1 MEQDI
6 QEIQEKAPIT
16 TSTGPGDP
24 PDKLTP
30 VTPLSAF
37 AQQIN
42 KGLPPV
48 LVVSDSFAKS
58 QQVPVVNTLS
68 SKDLTSYRPY
78 LDNPDPNDPNLDL
91 KRANAQST
99 GQQVLN
105 TGGQLLTGL
114 AGGFMQAIGTNLDV
128 NQSIN
133 TLSGTEQEYGNMLTQ
148 AGDKLTKWGQDKM
161 PIFETN
167 PGEFKP
173 SDPAWWMNKVAQ
185 AGPMIG
191 MAGEALAETA
201 AITLATEG
209 TGLPEAIGDLADKS
223 EGVIGAFKK
232 IMGLGTNSERLK
244 NSATIF
250 GLLNRH
256 NMSMMTASQTGQE
269 EYESLIQKGYSEDQ
283 ARAGAAKAA
292 SATYLSQMPLVALDI
307 LGFKA
312 MTFNPVTQAA
322 EGGLAD
328 SLVDSAFG
336 HISNPLLKN
345 AAVLGFEATKG
356 AFEGSWM
363 NLASDY
369 GRYQADRLINPKAD
383 NSIGES
389 FNDYVKGQQVA
400 DMAASGFI
408 GGIVTGG
415 LFKGYEH
422 YTQGEAKNALK
433 EQYKTFVD
441 GMASTHVE
449 LSNAIQQADQE
460 GNTQEAN
467 NLRRQLGTQKAL
479 SAIHLDQLQGQDA
492 AFAGYK
498 GFLQST
504 LDAVNSGNTDV
515 LDKMNLTGH
524 EDFLK
529 QVLPQYIQ
537 DADHIKS
544 IYDDTK
550 EYNKPDAVVPITYHK
565 FLIDTLGNELIK
577 TKGDIAATEAGML
590 DLTNLSASAKAIN
603 DSTLQKRLFEA
614 RESNAK
620 RELVGETDEVK
631 KAGLQGIIDH
641 AQDAQAY
648 HQDIINKNKDIT
660 GNYADKDILD
670 SLNKHNSKL
679 NDLYEQHVD
688 LETTLTS
695 LRKSLAIWQDPKY
708 QAKKTQARIAD
719 VINKS
724 ETTDDIEKAA
734 KVLDTQNL
742 LTPEVKQ
749 TLIDKKKSLEA
760 KEEALSLK
768 NKRTVVTPKE
778 NESPIQSF
786 ANTKISIPEANP
798 FGQPLQP
805 QNDLNGF
812 GTPLVP
818 DAKDIQGL
826 NLSDE
831 RKNLSH
837 EIFKGDIG
845 KVENKSTKININD
858 LQIGDSFTHNNN
870 SYTLQTKGKGIY
882 ASTATHDLFGE
893 SHSLSEFPNE
903 VEINRPNIE
912 PTPTINATIVDDEP
926 LFDPA
931 PINPDKL
938 TDEKKEGIKNQI
950 ADYTNSLKSDLGREP
965 SFRDLADDFINHT
978 SKDQVDKNWN
988 LLKLGWEFNG
998 KKANYD
1004 QIYNDIFGDRKAK
1017 GLSFFDYGNDIITE
1031 PKELNEQNEELS
1043 NKEISQ
1049 QAEPG
1054 EKDLTE
1060 DGTQILKPVKGLLR
1074 TVSSTLKFA
1083 HLSLPYIRNVVTTEE
1098 GHLVAEYKN
1107 LGDQVNT
1114 GEYVDSRELM
1124 NPDKWSV
1131 GTKGYIQV
1139 AENHGDIPLTTWNED
1154 WSNGKP
1160 IKFNEWAEGK
1170 DPNSEEYI
1178 SRLPM
1183 TIHDAS
1189 GKPVAMVHDLEWYNP
1204 INIGYADDE
1213 IQQKSIIEA
1222 AQKELLTLRKEV
1234 LNSNGKL
1241 DIEVSEKKPG
1251 TKMFIP
1257 KDKPLKT
1264 IAETDPDIKIGY
1276 VNNLGNIQHKDGI
1289 IQAENLLN
1297 KRDLSIGFK
1306 YELRQSGI
1314 DENGEPIYYANQLL
1328 YPKIDND
1335 AKSSI
1340 IQALKIYAFQ
1350 SDSRTDEV
1358 SIKSKEELK
1367 QVHKQVLE
1375 QTRLDLRSPQDLQ
1388 KYINMFIATEN
1399 TNVGTGTGEDLAN
1412 RVATAINS
1420 NPKLLSGETPYI
1432 SLQKGGIY
1440 FGIKGKLIDGRNEV
1454 NYFFPGMIGSASKDP
1469 VKGASLI
1476 SKFLE
1481 RMSQPDFLSK
1491 MAQNMDGDA
1500 VKRDTPVS
1508 HIIYDN
1514 NTGKTNVVPQ
1524 EKYND
1529 YLKKR
1534 LQTNLQSFDLGE
1546 DGKATFIQ
1554 PVINFTYEKQRKALD
1569 NITGEVEIKPTSIPT
1584 PKVNE
1589 VKEESHQSDNQE
1601 LINKITSE
1609 IEEYKQLGLSP
1620 EAIKALQS
1628 LKGGQPD
1635 FDPDY
1640 QTLTDEKVRN
1650 IRSKLVNID
1659 NLDTTDRISIVKFIA
1674 AEAMNKIDP
1683 RGGTISKADL
1693 LRDVKDIFDNTIKPK
1708 IDSAT
1713 SKIDDLTKLVETYPN
1728 LKPIVDELNNY
1739 KSNGDILNKNWS
1751 SLVNEASENYIEKF
1765 TGISIKM
1772 SKSQD
1777 NIDITPPKGSEETPT
1792 EINEHENDEEKKVDS
1807 NDQRE
1812 KNYSKESVEDNFQ
1825 NSVSYLVKRF
1835 LSQIPAYD
1843 KNGNIKTGFMGVPSY
1858 PGFDEYSKAIG
1869 SMLSS
1874 RGPVIS
1880 DYEDIKTR
1888 LNSFAEAHPFVNEV
1902 IKRLDAADGQ
1912 LQNAFMY
1919 NFTRDNLTMKF
1930 VMSSFNT
1937 KNKKYQLKVYD
1948 TNSNEILRVIQT
1960 QWKNNFNQSPLV
1972 NSDSEINQ
1980 VKAQSLLDT
1989 YNNWINKRILPTPD
2003 QTKDFLNHFGITLS
2017 EDALKELMDK
2027 GYYVPEGNKN
2037 VLLSFKN
2044 KDGGPGKMFD
2054 RTGLFGHLA
2063 KKLSLMVAEKT
2074 NKDYTENDNLN
2085 PFEDARDIMKK
2096 LANIEAKYSSHLTTN
2111 SFRDGDK
2118 TIFGFTPGKFA
2129 TALAFRLKS
2138 DPEFLKSKQQIS
2150 FDKHSFILN
2159 LLAEDQDFN
2168 SKFGV
2173 DHIGINAFNILGKSN
2188 YRVNNLNT
2196 LADSDGELT
2205 RLGFFQ
2211 DKQGEVK
2218 SETPNGLPLRIARMF
2233 SPTMSDKSG
2242 MFDFTTAVLDL
2253 KTKDFEN
2260 LDTKTGDTSDKI
2272 KDFAFSQLVEPELAR
2287 IVSHYNR
2294 ASRNQTNPNFLTNEK
2309 GYNLAAQIFNMI
2321 PKMNNLDYIQEN
2333 GTKGKLLDFLAHS
2346 NGQITPEV
2354 YQHIVDKI
2362 KPQAHQFLDEIIKEN
2377 VGNKLDLWEKNGYVK
2392 RDSEG
2397 NISSIAFLDNEYL
2410 NARPGTNDEK
2420 LKVAAN
2426 DYVINSMI
2434 HEANMHMLLAGDV
2447 ANYSQ
2452 DKVFKNRFEL
2462 DENGNPQTWKP
2473 IGDNI
2478 YQDLSQD
2485 VGINLGK
2492 RLAMLNAPGNTI
2504 AHSKGDKYVQLF
2516 AKDRVSVTENLGF
2529 LIGLYHGKEAEK
2541 QAQSYINILKTSDNP
2556 TEVKNITN
2564 KLAKQYPD
2572 LAAYLSIESTDAQ
2585 EYTTAKEHIDII
2597 YRQGRMS
2604 DMDYQRINKILMAQ
2618 RAAEKKSGTI
2628 PEDLFL
2634 TPGDMKLLTD
2644 PIIGQPQKPVVTGQM
2659 PDPDS
2664 DLSRMIYI
2672 KSSAFPLFPQ
2682 VTQGTELN
2690 ELRKGMEDVQERLGK
2705 NVRMSYDTANKV
2717 GAPLS
2722 SKQLQIW
2729 DNQGKY
2735 IPGAINADK
2744 IYSDMENN
2752 IPTHALIMDR
2762 ENFRIQQ
2769 DVPYRP
2775 EHQTETFGTQMM
2787 KEMFGDGVGQ
2797 ITDKIFDYNGQKV
2810 SGKELMNH
2818 VNNHIDSWLRNEKS
2832 KLYNQLG
2839 LDENTGQPIDKL
2851 KSIQKL
2857 QSLLQQE
2864 AKKRGYPQ
2872 QDIDALEVKPIY
2884 DNDGKTIKDAQFT
2897 IPLWLSPNSNRYES
2911 LLNAVITSRLIDLK
2925 LPGGAYVAGSEE
2937 GFRNQE
2943 IPEGG
2948 TNPHESRTIYT
2959 KDWNGSLQPASKDEK
2974 GNFTK
2979 PQVLVSSKLRDNEGH
2994 LLDLFKKDENGK
3006 EIYIYKDKQGRWRLN
3021 EDMIDDELK
3030 SGTSF
3035 RIPTSYHQS
3044 MSNDNIVGYLP
3055 PEAGNLK
3062 IVPKN
3067 YTKQKGLDF
3076 DIDQEHT
3083 YQLWHNI
3090 NESNKVVPIEKGDT
3104 NLSNYDETHQGLKE
3118 AIEHF
3123 RNIVKDNA
3131 ELQGLIDQYKDEIA
3145 VSDEYGYDPKDAKKF
3160 ISQLK
3165 GGINYDVKKSDL
3177 RDLVNA
3183 EKGLVDL
3190 KSKLH
3195 QNEIIKAYNSVL
3207 GNGDDR
3213 IQQKINKVLSTDFA
3227 EEQANLIDNLISEG
3241 KDNSNFTILSDQY
3254 QKDKMTAGAVGKMAI
3269 GVYANYSVFHS
3280 LVQQSERSIGL
3291 MTKDDEG
3298 NTIPYSIQIGNIKSD
3313 GSLGHMTMLSE
3324 KGEGRN
3330 IANVIGGE
3338 KLSTATDAEK
3348 LRTLDRTGINGTTI
3362 NIDATLSLLG
3372 FDKANATINDKPV
3385 EISIPYFLLSQPIIK
3400 DYVDMMA
3407 NIKSNIAE
3415 YNAKADEEVINKL
3428 NEKYSNNGTLDYL
3441 DKEQIAKERERLT
3454 GQKLVDN
3461 IIDKGNDGVSQQ
3473 AILHLFK
3480 ELQSYGETLIGLQS
3494 KLNIQRNGLGKSMFE
3509 MLEKYNNVSSLAYN
3523 GKISNID
3530 SLIGHY
3536 ITGDDFDKAN
3546 LQEFKEQGYAIFNL
3560 GGMGNDLPF
3569 AVKPT
3574 TATGSLIVHSAKSG
3588 YELWSK
3594 YFPHSNPLIKKTI
3607 DDIIGITSTENI
3619 KEAKKL
3625 EMQYEVFSEMKKY
3638 LYSSDRLG
3646 LFKGNP
3652 QDERERLF
3660 MDKDGKES
3668 LASYLNK
3675 FSKSGHENSDLIL
3688 SNKLLNKFQYQLEK
3702 GKLPSIIKYDNSK
3715 GEDFNEEY
3723 KYHALIELMD
3733 KNAKIDDFQG
3743 KPYTTR
3749 MLAKDLI
3756 NYSFLE
3762 GGIQEAIQ
3770 FVKYIPVAYLKEM
3783 GFSDNTELWQRA
3795 ANGELFMNGKGE
3807 TINLWQQMLGT
3818 SSEDLQTTEYPR
3830 FVQQYFQHNPG
3841 RLQKLTTDN
3850 IDKVG
3855 YEYTEGKRN
3864 LENLVKFLPKG
3875 VDDPKP
3881 YIAIY
3886 NRDSKAK
3893 NKNQIYKFD
3902 GKAYNR
3908 IPNLGVFGMSE
3919 YSIKDNNVKPLID
3932 NAREPVSAS
3941 INTIPQQN
3949 NDIQTS
3955 FFDLDKGHLG
3965 NSIKSISE
3973 AKLPGFSEIADLLTP
3988 YLSANTKLKVGD
4000 VSSDRARGQYFNN
4013 EITISQR
4020 FLDNPNTTK
4029 ELIASTLLHEVTHSL
4044 TSDYLSKYFDKRT
4057 GALLVDQDKLPAD
4070 VNRINRLYREVEK
4083 NLGPEL
4089 QEFRDWYSQNA
4100 DKGIIRNQSDR
4111 LLYAGMN
4118 VHEFTAMIMSEPDI
4132 QSRMAEMQYKESG
4145 KTLLQQ
4151 FFESI
4156 RKVLTSLGIKF
4167 NEDSVTSHGIDSILS
4182 LLDNQKKESEQ
4193 TQDFISS
4200 FGKVINPTGD
4210 DHIEK
4215 LLDKLKLQDDLDN
4228 ERPETNIDLSPE
4240 EKEKIEQD
4248 CIF

>member
-1 MEQDI
+1 MEQEF
-6 QEIQEKAPIT
+6 QELEEKAPIT
-16 TSTGPGDP
+16 APSGPGDP
-24 PDKLTP
+24 PDKLAP

-42 KGLPPV
+42 KGLPSVPT
-48 LVVSDSFAKS
+48 VSDDFAKS
-58 QQVPVVNTLS
+58 QQVPVISTVVN
-68 SKDLTSYRPY
+68 KDLTSYRPY
-78 LDNPDPNDPNLDL
+78 LDNPDPNDPNLD
-91 KRANAQST
+91 KERAESQGIGSKI
-99 GQQVLN
+99 LN
-105 TGGQLLTGL
+105 TLGQTAVG
-114 AGGFMQAIGTNLDV
+114 AVGGFMQALGTNLDV
-128 NQSIN
+128 KQSID
-133 TLSGTEQEYGNMLTQ
+133 TLSGTQQEYGNMLTE
-148 AGDKLTKWGQDKM
+148 AGDKLTKWGQDKL
-161 PIFETN
+161 PIYETN

-201 AITLATEG
+201 AITAATEG
-209 TGLPEAIGDLADKS
+209 SGLPEAIGDLADKTD
-223 EGVIGAFKK
+223 GAIGAFKK

-269 EYESLIQKGYSEDQ
+269 EYQSLIDKGFSEDQ
-283 ARAGAAKAA
+283 ARQGAAKAA
-292 SATYLSQMPLVALDI
+292 SATYLSQMPLIALDI

-336 HISNPLLKN
+336 HIANPILKN
-345 AAVLGFEATKG
+345 AAILGAESLKG

-363 NLASDY
+363 NLSSDY
-369 GRYQADRLINPKAD
+369 GRFLADRLVNPKAD
-383 NSIGES
+383 NTTGEN
-389 FNDYVKGQQVA
+389 FNDYVKGSQVG

-408 GGIVTGG
+408 GGLVTGG
-415 LFKGYEH
+415 LFKGYES

-449 LSNAIQQADQE
+449 LNDAINKADQE

-498 GFLQST
+498 GFLQNT
-504 LDAVNSGNTDV
+504 LDAVNSGDTNT

-529 QVLPQYIQ
+529 QSLPQYLQ

-550 EYNKPDAVVPITYHK
+550 EHNKPDAVVPITYHK
-565 FLIDTLGNELIK
+565 FLIDTLSNELIQN
-577 TKGDIAATEAGML
+577 KGAIATTEAGMP
-590 DLTNLSASAKAIN
+590 DLANLSASAKAIN
-603 DSTLQKRLFEA
+603 DSTLQRTLFEA
-614 RESNAK
+614 QEANAK
-620 RELVGETDEVK
+620 RNLEGETDEVK

-641 AQDAQAY
+641 SQEAQAY
-648 HQDIINKNKDIT
+648 HQDIIDQNKELK
-660 GNYADKDILD
+660 GNFADKDILE
-670 SLNKHNSKL
+670 SSIKGNNKLS
-679 NDLYEQHVD
+679 DLHEQQVD
-688 LETTLTS
+688 LETALTS
-695 LRKSLAIWQDPKY
+695 LRKSLGIWQDPKY
-708 QAKKTQARIAD
+708 QAKRTQARIAD
-719 VINKS
+719 VINKT
-724 ETTDDIEKAA
+724 ETTEDVQKAA
-734 KVLDTQNL
+734 IALDSQNL

-749 TLIDKKKSLEA
+749 ALIDKKKSLEV

-768 NKRTVVTPKE
+768 NKRTIVTPKE
-778 NESPIQSF
+778 GESPIQSF
-786 ANTKISIPEANP
+786 SKAISKPEANPQNP

-805 QNDLNGF
+805 QNDISGF

-818 DAKDIQGL
+818 DSKDIQGL

-837 EIFKGDIG
+837 EIFKGEIG
-845 KVENKSTKININD
+845 KVEPNPIKDTIPDEEGKTITKPII
-858 LQIGDSFTHNNN
+858 Q
-870 SYTLQTKGKGIY
+870 
-882 ASTATHDLFGE
+882 
-893 SHSLSEFPNE
+893 
-903 VEINRPNIE
+903 
-912 PTPTINATIVDDEP
+912 ATIVPDEP
-926 LFDPA
+926 LFDPS

-938 TDEKKEGIKNQI
+938 TDEGKEKLKDNTEK
-950 ADYTNSLKSDLGREP
+950 YVNSLKSDLGKEP
-965 SFRDLADDFINHT
+965 NFRDYIQDYINHT
-978 SKDQVDKNWN
+978 SKDQVSKNWD
-988 LLKLGWEFNG
+988 LVKRGWILNGNG
-998 KKANYD
+998 KEVEDIYD
-1004 QIYNDIFGDRKAK
+1004 NVYNESFGDRKAF
-1017 GLSFFDYGNDIITE
+1017 GLSIFDARNDIITE
-1031 PKELNEQNEELS
+1031 PTELNKQNDELNE
-1043 NKEISQ
+1043 KEVIQ
-1049 QAEPG
+1049 QSDPAQT
-1054 EKDLTE
+1054 DLTE
-1060 DGTQILKPVKGLLR
+1060 DGEKVFKPVKGLLR

-1083 HLSLPYIRNVVTTEE
+1083 HLSLPYIRKVITTEE

-1124 NPDKWSV
+1124 NPDKWAL

-1139 AENHGDIPLTTWNED
+1139 AENHEDHLITTWNKD
-1154 WSNGKP
+1154 WSNGEP
-1160 IKFNEWAEGK
+1160 IKFREWAK
-1170 DPNSEEYI
+1170 DKDINSDEYI

-1183 TIHDAS
+1183 TIHDSS
-1189 GKPVAMVHDLEWYNP
+1189 GKPVAMVHDLDWYNP

-1213 IQQKSIIEA
+1213 VQQKSIIEA
-1222 AQKELLTLRKEV
+1222 AQKELLNLRKEV
-1234 LNSNGKL
+1234 LSSTGKL

-1264 IAETDPDIKIGY
+1264 ITETDPDIKIGY
-1276 VNNLGNIQHKDGI
+1276 ITQTGSFQHKDGI
-1289 IQAENLLN
+1289 IQDTHLINNLTKNPLV
-1297 KRDLSIGFK
+1297 SGFK
-1306 YELRQSGI
+1306 YELRQSGLNE
-1314 DENGEPIYYANQLL
+1314 DKEPIYYASKLL

-1340 IQALKIYAFQ
+1340 IQALRVYAFQ
-1350 SDSRTDEV
+1350 SDSRINENST
-1358 SIKSKEELK
+1358 KSKEELK

-1375 QTRLDLRSPQDLQ
+1375 QTGLDLRSPQDLQ
-1388 KYINMFIATEN
+1388 RYINLFIPTEN
-1399 TNVGTGTGEDLAN
+1399 NKIASGTGEDMAN
-1412 RVATAINS
+1412 AIASSIRS
-1420 NPKLLSGETPYI
+1420 NPKLLNGETPYI
-1432 SLQKGGIY
+1432 SLQKGGVY
-1440 FGIKGKLIDGRNEV
+1440 FGIKGKLIDGKNEV
-1454 NYFFPGMIGSASKDP
+1454 NYFFPGMLGASSKDP
-1469 VKGASLI
+1469 VRGASLI

-1481 RMSQPDFLSK
+1481 RMSQPDFLDK
-1491 MAQNMDGDA
+1491 MSQNMYGEGL
-1500 VKRDTPVS
+1500 KRDTPVS

-1514 NTGKTNVVPQ
+1514 NTGKTNVLPQ
-1524 EKYND
+1524 DKYSD

-1554 PVINFTYEKQRKALD
+1554 PVINFTYEKQRQALD
-1569 NITGEVEIKPTSIPT
+1569 NITGEIETPVIPI
-1584 PKVNE
+1584 PKV
-1589 VKEESHQSDNQE
+1589 EEGEAQTQAQPDNQE

-1609 IEEYKQLGLSP
+1609 LDEYKQLGLSP
-1620 EAIKALQS
+1620 EAIKALQA

-1640 QTLTDEKVRN
+1640 ESLTDENVRN
-1650 IRSKLVNID
+1650 IKSKLVNID

-1683 RGGTISKADL
+1683 RGGAISKNDL
-1693 LRDVKDIFDNTIKPK
+1693 LRDIKAIFDNIIKPK
-1708 IDSAT
+1708 IDSAS
-1713 SKIDDLTKLVETYPN
+1713 SKIDDLTKLIDTYPN
-1728 LKPIVDELNNY
+1728 LKSIVDELNNY
-1739 KSNGDILNKNWS
+1739 KSNGDVLNKNWS
-1751 SLVNEASENYIEKF
+1751 SLVNEASENYVEKF

-1772 SKSQD
+1772 SKAKD
-1777 NIDITPPKGSEETPT
+1777 NIDITPLKGSEETPT
-1792 EINEHENDEEKKVDS
+1792 EINEHENDEQNKVDS

-1843 KNGNIKTGFMGVPSY
+1843 KNGGVKTGFMGVPSY

-1874 RGPVIS
+1874 RGPVVS
-1880 DYEDIKTR
+1880 DYEDMKTR
-1888 LNSFAEAHPFVNEV
+1888 LTSFAEAHPFINEV

-1930 VMSSFNT
+1930 VMSSFNY
-1937 KNKKYQLKVYD
+1937 KSKKYQLKVYD

-1980 VKAQSLLDT
+1980 IKAQSLLDT
-1989 YNNWINKRILPTPD
+1989 YNHWIEKKSLPTID
-2003 QTKDFLNHFGITLS
+2003 QAKDFLQHFGIDLS
-2017 EDALKELMDK
+2017 NDALKELTDK

-2037 VLLSFKN
+2037 VLLSYKN
-2044 KDGGPGKMFD
+2044 KEGGPGRMFE
-2054 RTGLFGHLA
+2054 RTGLFGFLGN
-2063 KKLSLMVAEKT
+2063 KLRLMVAEKT

-2085 PFEDARDIMKK
+2085 PFEDSRDIMRK

-2129 TALAFRLKS
+2129 TALAFKLKS
-2138 DPEFLKSKQQIS
+2138 DPDFIASKQQIS
-2150 FDKHSFILN
+2150 FDKHSFILD
-2159 LLAEDQDFN
+2159 LLSKDQDFN

-2188 YRVNNLNT
+2188 YRVNNLNS

-2218 SETPNGLPLRIARMF
+2218 SMTPNGLPLRIARMF

-2253 KTKDFEN
+2253 KSKDFDLEG
-2260 LDTKTGDTSDKI
+2260 KTGSASNEV

-2287 IVSHYNR
+2287 IVSHYDR
-2294 ASRNQTNPNFLTNEK
+2294 AFKNQTNPNFLTNEK
-2309 GYNLAAQIFNMI
+2309 GYNLAAQIFNLI
-2321 PKMNNLDYIQEN
+2321 PKMNEIKYTQEN

-2346 NGQITPEV
+2346 NGQITPEI
-2354 YQHIVDKI
+2354 YTHILDKI
-2362 KPQAHQFLDEIIKEN
+2362 KPQAHQFLDDVIKEN
-2377 VGNKLDLWEKNGYVK
+2377 VSNKLDLWEKNGYIK
-2392 RDSEG
+2392 RDGED

-2410 NARPGTNDEK
+2410 NARPGTNEEK

-2426 DYVINSMI
+2426 DYVINSLI
-2434 HEANMHMLLAGDV
+2434 HEANMHMTLAGDV

-2452 DKVFKNRFEL
+2452 DKVFKGRFEL

-2473 IGDNI
+2473 LRDGV

-2485 VGINLGK
+2485 IGINLGK

-2504 AHSKGDKYVQLF
+2504 AHSKGDKYIQLF
-2516 AKDRVSVTENLGF
+2516 AKDRVSATENLGF

-2541 QAQSYINILKTSDNP
+2541 ESSSYINILKTSANP
-2556 TEVKNITN
+2556 TEVKNVTD

-2618 RAAEKKSGTI
+2618 RAAEKKTGTI
-2628 PEDLFL
+2628 PENLFL
-2634 TPGDMKLLTD
+2634 TPGDVQLLTD
-2644 PIIGQPQKPVVTGQM
+2644 PIINQPQKPVVTGQM
-2659 PDPDS
+2659 PDPDH

-2672 KSSAFPLFPQ
+2672 KSSAFPLIPQ
-2682 VTQGTELN
+2682 ATQGTELN
-2690 ELRKGMEDVQERLGK
+2690 ELRKGMEDVQEKFNK
-2705 NVRMSYDTANKV
+2705 NVRLSYDTANKV

-2729 DNQGKY
+2729 DDQGKY
-2735 IPGAINADK
+2735 IPGAINSDK

-2752 IPTHALIMDR
+2752 IPTHALMMDR

-2769 DVPYRP
+2769 DVPYKP

-2797 ITDKIFDYNGQKV
+2797 ITDKIFDYNGEKV
-2810 SGKELMNH
+2810 SGKDLMNT
-2818 VNNHIDSWLRNEKS
+2818 VNSHIDSWLRNEKN

-2839 LDENTGQPIDKL
+2839 LDENTGQPVDKL

-2911 LLNAVITSRLIDLK
+2911 LLNAVVTSRLIDMK

-2937 GFRNQE
+2937 GFRNS
-2943 IPEGG
+2943 EGE
-2948 TNPHESRTIYT
+2948 NPHESRTIYT

-2979 PQVLVSSKLRDNEGH
+2979 PQVLATSKLRDNDGK

-3006 EIYIYKDKQGRWRLN
+3006 EIYIHKDEQGRWRLN

-3030 SGTSF
+3030 SGTSY

-3044 MSNDNIVGYLP
+3044 MSNDNVVGYLP
-3055 PEAGNLK
+3055 PESGNLR
-3062 IVPKN
+3062 IEPKN

-3090 NESNKVVPIEKGDT
+3090 DENGKVIPIEKGDT
-3104 NLSNYDETHQGLKE
+3104 NLSNYDQTYQDIKE

-3123 RNIVKDNA
+3123 SNIVKDNT
-3131 ELQGLIDQYKDEIA
+3131 ELQNIIQQYKDEIA
-3145 VSDEYGYDPKDAKKF
+3145 VSGEYGFDPQDAKKF

-3177 RDLVNA
+3177 RDLINV

-3207 GNGDDR
+3207 GNGDNR

-3227 EEQANLIDNLISEG
+3227 EQQADLIDSLISEG
-3241 KDNSNFTILSDQY
+3241 KDNSNFSILSDQY

-3269 GVYANYSVFHS
+3269 GVYANYSVFHA

-3291 MTKDDEG
+3291 ITKDDEG
-3298 NTIPYSIQIGNIKSD
+3298 NSIPYSIQIGKIKSD

-3324 KGEGRN
+3324 DKEGRN

-3348 LRTLDRTGINGTTI
+3348 LRTLDRTGINGSTI
-3362 NIDATLSLLG
+3362 NTDATLSLLG
-3372 FDKANATINDKPV
+3372 FDKAHAIIDDKPMD
-3385 EISIPYFLLSQPIIK
+3385 ISIPYFLLSQPIIK
-3400 DYVDMMA
+3400 DYVDMMT
-3407 NIKSNIAE
+3407 NVKSNIAD
-3415 YNAKADEEVINKL
+3415 YNAKADEEVLNKL
-3428 NEKYSNNGTLDYL
+3428 NEKYSNNGNLDYL
-3441 DKEQIAKERERLT
+3441 DKEQIATEREKLT

-3473 AILHLFK
+3473 AILHLFR
-3480 ELQSYGETLIGLQS
+3480 ELQSYGETLTGLQS

-3523 GKISNID
+3523 GKVSNID

-3536 ITGDDFDKAN
+3536 ITGDDFDKSN
-3546 LQEFKEQGYAIFNL
+3546 LEELKQQGYSLFNL
-3560 GGMGNDLPF
+3560 GGMGDDLPF

-3607 DDIIGITSTENI
+3607 DDIIGITSNENI
-3619 KEAKKL
+3619 KESKKL

-3638 LYSSDRLG
+3638 LYSSNRLG

-3660 MDKDGKES
+3660 MDRGDKES

-3688 SNKLLNKFQYQLEK
+3688 NNKLLNKFQYQLEK

-3733 KNAKIDDFQG
+3733 KNAKIDDFQD

-3749 MLAKDLI
+3749 MLAKDLV

-3770 FVKYIPVAYLKEM
+3770 FIKYIPVAYLKEM

-3795 ANGELFMNGKGE
+3795 ANGELFMNNKGE
-3807 TINLWQQMLGT
+3807 SINLWQQMLGT

-3830 FVQQYFQHNPG
+3830 FIQQYFQHNPG

-3855 YEYTEGKRN
+3855 YEYVEGKKG
-3864 LENLVKFLPKG
+3864 LENLIKFLPKG

-3881 YIAIY
+3881 YISIY

-3902 GKAYNR
+3902 GKSYNR
-3908 IPNLGVFGMSE
+3908 IPNLGVFGMGE

-3932 NAREPVSAS
+3932 TAREPIPAS
-3941 INTIPQQN
+3941 INNIPQQS

-3965 NSIKSISE
+3965 NTLDKIIEDKTSGVSDIVEVLRPFLKGNI
-3973 AKLPGFSEIADLLTP
+3973 
-3988 YLSANTKLKVGD
+3988 NLKVGE
-4000 VSSDRARGQYFNN
+4000 SRGRGQYLNGD
-4013 EITISQR
+4013 ITMNKDY
-4020 FLDNPNTTK
+4020 LNNPNTTK
-4029 ELIASTLLHEVTHSL
+4029 DDVARAISHEFIHSL
-4044 TSDYLSKYFDKRT
+4044 TSDRIDKYVNSDGNWKVPINDVPSDIMRLHRLFNEYEQHL
-4057 GALLVDQDKLPAD
+4057 GAKL
-4070 VNRINRLYREVEK
+4070 N
-4083 NLGPEL
+4083 
-4089 QEFRDWYSQNA
+4089 EFKDWYQEHP
-4100 DKGIIRNQSDR
+4100 GQIRDSKDR
-4111 LLYAGMN
+4111 ALYAGLNMK
-4118 VHEFTAMIMSEPDI
+4118 EFSAMIGSEEGI
-4132 QSRMAEMQYKESG
+4132 QLEANKIQYKQSG
-4145 KTLLQQ
+4145 KTLGEQ
-4151 FFESI
+4151 FVFA
-4156 RKVLTSLGIKF
+4156 IKKIL
-4167 NEDSVTSHGIDSILS
+4167 SAIGIDTEKPSFTEEALGAII
-4182 LLDNQKKESEQ
+4182 NVIETQEKETNEINEY
-4193 TQDFISS
+4193 FSS

-4210 DHIEK
+4210 DRIES
-4215 LLDKLKLQDDLDN
+4215 LLDKLKPQDNLD
-4228 ERPETNIDLSPE
+4228 EEKPESNIDLSPE
-4240 EKEKIEQD
+4240 EQNKIEQD